1 MLYIINPPQSS
12 TSTSIAL
19 TSPNTRIASG
29 WVCAVIGIHT
39 PVMYALAFLVVM
51 FLSRAGSGSTVYLE
65 LGRGV
70 VFSPCSLAREV
81 T

>member
-39 PVMYALAFLVVM
+39 PVIYALAFLLVV
-51 FLSRAGSGSTVYLE
+51 FLSCAGSGSIYLE
-65 LGRGV
+65 LGRGLQAL
-70 VFSPCSLAREV
+70 FTR
-81 T
+81 